1 MDVLNENREGER
13 KEKSM
18 MVERSVNGRGRKR
31 GILLI
36 DITHEKIQV
45 YRKSFVL
52 FFNDQ
57 YPLFISTF
65 LSDKC

>member
-36 DITHEKIQV
+36 DIIHEKIQV